1 MFTAVAKAAEET
13 EAAQALTAEAESRL
27 EAKEKELWCLQ
38 RQLERRGREAN
49 IAAKAASERI
59 ATLTD
64 EKASILAEAS
74 GAKAAIRRCN
84 KVKEEAVRKLRD
96 ELDETKKA
104 LLHATSR
111 RVGRPWAEDNA
122 VNASS
127 RTQKTENS
135 TAEELETKKK
145 LEERLE
151 KERSR
156 REQAEASVA
165 SLQSALTTARKQSH
179 AETEKAVNE
188 LIEARD
194 AVARAEAERTSIQ
207 AQLRGRVEV
216 AAEYATRA
224 RADAGTKARLKTQY
238 ERANRELTREK
249 EALGRIAK
257 RLGEMQG
264 AQGEASSIRQL
275 AEAEAESL
283 KAKYTEL
290 ALKVS
295 GAQKATADATLLA
308 STATA
313 EMELAVRAKD
323 AALEDAARL
332 RSRVDTYEQTV
343 SELREEIRG
352 FSTADVAAELKTA
365 MAKQSEAHES
375 ALCELRNKAAA
386 AEAQARKATAALV
399 KTEAW
404 ARAAEKALATE
415 KANSPPRA
423 SVVRA
428 STQSVGMSAERS
440 AVVGSNPASPASIV
454 PLRTRD
460 PNVVNGDGD
469 AGAGPS
475 PRIKNKKPKAA
486 SAENNDVDVT
496 PASSV
501 ENIPALLESHAPSP
515 ARPSTISLTPNSRNP
530 DTGSPHEIKQRI
542 ADRLGD
548 VAAELEELSPSKASL
563 ETALGSMDMKPT
575 LDALRLGKR
584 IPRGC
589 TALAAILA
597 IAVTDPGAVD
607 LTLTKE
613 SVVETLKCG
622 ETFGDES
629 LCSYEVNAVYT
640 QWLAIRAYLNHHAV
654 TVGDHAVGELARRTR
669 VEPMESRM
677 RAAGS
682 QNSLGSDSD
691 LSFAVSTL
699 KALIDGGLG
708 EDDARSSGCVV
719 CELLHAWSVTAV
731 RSWQLC
737 AAQER
742 LDTELLEA
750 EFGRIPAETSGR
762 DGVGE
767 KEEQDG
773 VERAFAKVVAVKKV
787 RTMKVKKAAAKPP
800 RQPSRVRDF
809 VF

>member
-1 MFTAVAKAAEET
+1 
-13 EAAQALTAEAESRL
+13 
-27 EAKEKELWCLQ
+27 
-38 RQLERRGREAN
+38 
-49 IAAKAASERI
+49 
-59 ATLTD
+59 
-64 EKASILAEAS
+64 
-74 GAKAAIRRCN
+74 
-84 KVKEEAVRKLRD
+84 
-96 ELDETKKA
+96 
-104 LLHATSR
+104 
-111 RVGRPWAEDNA
+111 
-122 VNASS
+122 
-127 RTQKTENS
+127 
-135 TAEELETKKK
+135 
-145 LEERLE
+145 
-151 KERSR
+151 
-156 REQAEASVA
+156 
-165 SLQSALTTARKQSH
+165 
-179 AETEKAVNE
+179 
-188 LIEARD
+188 
-194 AVARAEAERTSIQ
+194 
-207 AQLRGRVEV
+207 
-216 AAEYATRA
+216 
-224 RADAGTKARLKTQY
+224 
-238 ERANRELTREK
+238 
-249 EALGRIAK
+249 
-257 RLGEMQG
+257 MQG
-264 AQGEASSIRQL
+264 AQGEASSIRLL
-275 AEAEAESL
+275 AEAEAESV
-283 KAKYTEL
+283 KAKYAEL

-313 EMELAVRAKD
+313 ELELAVRAKN
-323 AALEDAARL
+323 AAVEESARL

-352 FSTADVAAELKTA
+352 FSTADVAQELKTA

-415 KANSPPRA
+415 KANSPIRA

-428 STQSVGMSAERS
+428 STQSVGMSGERS

-460 PNVVNGDGD
+460 TNAVNGDRD
-469 AGAGPS
+469 AGIGPS
-475 PRIKNKKPKAA
+475 PKNKKPKAA
-486 SAENNDVDVT
+486 SAENIT

-515 ARPSTISLTPNSRNP
+515 ARPSTTSLTPNSVNP
-530 DTGSPHEIKQRI
+530 DTGCPHEVKQRI

-563 ETALGSMDMKPT
+563 ETALGSLDMKPT

-597 IAVTDPGAVD
+597 IAVTDPDAVD

-640 QWLAIRAYLNHHAV
+640 QWQSIRAYLNHHAV
-654 TVGDHAVGELARRTR
+654 TVGDHAVGALARRTR
-669 VEPMESRM
+669 VEPMEARM

-682 QNSLGSDSD
+682 QNSLGSNRD

-719 CELLHAWSVTAV
+719 CEMLHAWSVTAV

-750 EFGRIPAETSGR
+750 EFGRRIPAGTSGTEE
-762 DGVGE
+762 VGE
-767 KEEQDG
+767 NEEKDE

-787 RTMKVKKAAAKPP
+787 RTMQVKKAAAKPP

>member
-1 MFTAVAKAAEET
+1 M
-13 EAAQALTAEAESRL
+13 
-27 EAKEKELWCLQ
+27 
-38 RQLERRGREAN
+38 
-49 IAAKAASERI
+49 
-59 ATLTD
+59 
-64 EKASILAEAS
+64 
-74 GAKAAIRRCN
+74 
-84 KVKEEAVRKLRD
+84 
-96 ELDETKKA
+96 
-104 LLHATSR
+104 
-111 RVGRPWAEDNA
+111 
-122 VNASS
+122 
-127 RTQKTENS
+127 
-135 TAEELETKKK
+135 
-145 LEERLE
+145 
-151 KERSR
+151 
-156 REQAEASVA
+156 
-165 SLQSALTTARKQSH
+165 
-179 AETEKAVNE
+179 
-188 LIEARD
+188 
-194 AVARAEAERTSIQ
+194 
-207 AQLRGRVEV
+207 
-216 AAEYATRA
+216 
-224 RADAGTKARLKTQY
+224 
-238 ERANRELTREK
+238 
-249 EALGRIAK
+249 
-257 RLGEMQG
+257 GEMQG
-264 AQGEASSIRQL
+264 AQGEASSIRLL
-275 AEAEAESL
+275 AEAEAESV

-313 EMELAVRAKD
+313 ELELAVRAKD
-323 AALEDAARL
+323 AAVEESARL

-352 FSTADVAAELKTA
+352 FSTADVAQELKTA

-415 KANSPPRA
+415 KANSPIRA

-460 PNVVNGDGD
+460 TNVVNGDGTRER
-469 AGAGPS
+469 AFTQKA
-475 PRIKNKKPKAA
+475 KKPKAA
-486 SAENNDVDVT
+486 SAENIT

-515 ARPSTISLTPNSRNP
+515 ARPSTTSLTPNSVNP
-530 DTGSPHEIKQRI
+530 DTGCPHEVKQRI

-563 ETALGSMDMKPT
+563 ETALGSLDMKPT

-597 IAVTDPGAVD
+597 IAVTDPDAVD

-654 TVGDHAVGELARRTR
+654 TVGDHAVGALARRTR
-669 VEPMESRM
+669 VEPMEARM

-682 QNSLGSDSD
+682 QNSLGSDRD

-750 EFGRIPAETSGR
+750 EFGRRIPAGTSGTEE
-762 DGVGE
+762 VGE
-767 KEEQDG
+767 KEEKDE

>member
-1 MFTAVAKAAEET
+1 M
-13 EAAQALTAEAESRL
+13 
-27 EAKEKELWCLQ
+27 
-38 RQLERRGREAN
+38 
-49 IAAKAASERI
+49 
-59 ATLTD
+59 
-64 EKASILAEAS
+64 
-74 GAKAAIRRCN
+74 
-84 KVKEEAVRKLRD
+84 
-96 ELDETKKA
+96 
-104 LLHATSR
+104 TSCFL
-111 RVGRPWAEDNA
+111 
-122 VNASS
+122 
-127 RTQKTENS
+127 NS
-135 TAEELETKKK
+135 
-145 LEERLE
+145 
-151 KERSR
+151 
-156 REQAEASVA
+156 
-165 SLQSALTTARKQSH
+165 
-179 AETEKAVNE
+179 
-188 LIEARD
+188 
-194 AVARAEAERTSIQ
+194 
-207 AQLRGRVEV
+207 
-216 AAEYATRA
+216 A
-224 RADAGTKARLKTQY
+224 RADAGTKARLKAQC

-275 AEAEAESL
+275 AEAEAESI
-283 KAKYTEL
+283 KAKYAEL

-313 EMELAVRAKD
+313 ELELAVRAKD
-323 AALEDAARL
+323 AAVEESARL

-352 FSTADVAAELKTA
+352 FATSDVAAELKTA

-404 ARAAEKALATE
+404 AIAAEKALATE
-415 KANSPPRA
+415 KANSPARA
-423 SVVRA
+423 SAVRA

-460 PNVVNGDGD
+460 TNVVNGDED

-475 PRIKNKKPKAA
+475 PKKPKAA
-486 SAENNDVDVT
+486 SVEVT

-515 ARPSTISLTPNSRNP
+515 ARPSTTSLTPNSVNP
-530 DTGSPHEIKQRI
+530 DTGCPHEVKQRI

-548 VAAELEELSPSKASL
+548 VAYELEELSPSKASL
-563 ETALGSMDMKPT
+563 ETALGSLDMKPT

-597 IAVTDPGAVD
+597 IAVTDPDAVD

-654 TVGDHAVGELARRTR
+654 TVGDHAVGALARRTR
-669 VEPMESRM
+669 VEPMEARM

-682 QNSLGSDSD
+682 QNSLGSDRD

-750 EFGRIPAETSGR
+750 EFGRRIPAGTSGTEE
-762 DGVGE
+762 VGE
-767 KEEQDG
+767 NEEQDE

>member
-1 MFTAVAKAAEET
+1 M
-13 EAAQALTAEAESRL
+13 
-27 EAKEKELWCLQ
+27 
-38 RQLERRGREAN
+38 
-49 IAAKAASERI
+49 
-59 ATLTD
+59 
-64 EKASILAEAS
+64 
-74 GAKAAIRRCN
+74 
-84 KVKEEAVRKLRD
+84 
-96 ELDETKKA
+96 
-104 LLHATSR
+104 TSCFFL
-111 RVGRPWAEDNA
+111 
-122 VNASS
+122 
-127 RTQKTENS
+127 NS
-135 TAEELETKKK
+135 
-145 LEERLE
+145 
-151 KERSR
+151 
-156 REQAEASVA
+156 
-165 SLQSALTTARKQSH
+165 
-179 AETEKAVNE
+179 
-188 LIEARD
+188 
-194 AVARAEAERTSIQ
+194 
-207 AQLRGRVEV
+207 
-216 AAEYATRA
+216 A
-224 RADAGTKARLKTQY
+224 RADAGTKARLKAQC

-249 EALGRIAK
+249 DALSRIAK

-264 AQGEASSIRQL
+264 ASGEASSIRQL
-275 AEAEAESL
+275 AAAEAESV
-283 KAKYTEL
+283 KAKYSEL

-313 EMELAVRAKD
+313 ELEIAVRAKD
-323 AALEDAARL
+323 AAVEESARL

-352 FSTADVAAELKTA
+352 FATADVAQELKTA
-365 MAKQSEAHES
+365 MARQSEAHES

-415 KANSPPRA
+415 KASNSP
-423 SVVRA
+423 VRA

-440 AVVGSNPASPASIV
+440 AVVGSNPASPASTV

-460 PNVVNGDGD
+460 TNVVNGDED

-475 PRIKNKKPKAA
+475 PKKPKAKKPKAA
-486 SAENNDVDVT
+486 SVEVT

-515 ARPSTISLTPNSRNP
+515 ARPLTTSLTPNSVNP
-530 DTGSPHEIKQRI
+530 DTGCPHEVKQRI

-548 VAAELEELSPSKASL
+548 VAYELEELSPSKASL
-563 ETALGSMDMKPT
+563 ETALGSLDMKPT

-597 IAVTDPGAVD
+597 IAVTDPDAVD

-640 QWLAIRAYLNHHAV
+640 QWQSIRAYLNHRAV
-654 TVGDHAVGELARRTR
+654 TVGDHAVGALARRTR
-669 VEPMESRM
+669 VEPMEARM

-682 QNSLGSDSD
+682 QNSLGSASD

-719 CELLHAWSVTAV
+719 CELVTAV

-750 EFGRIPAETSGR
+750 EFGRRIPAETSGTEE
-762 DGVGE
+762 DGE
-767 KEEQDG
+767 KEEQDE

-787 RTMKVKKAAAKPP
+787 RTMKVNKAAAKPP

>member
-1 MFTAVAKAAEET
+1 
-13 EAAQALTAEAESRL
+13 
-27 EAKEKELWCLQ
+27 
-38 RQLERRGREAN
+38 
-49 IAAKAASERI
+49 
-59 ATLTD
+59 
-64 EKASILAEAS
+64 
-74 GAKAAIRRCN
+74 
-84 KVKEEAVRKLRD
+84 
-96 ELDETKKA
+96 
-104 LLHATSR
+104 
-111 RVGRPWAEDNA
+111 
-122 VNASS
+122 
-127 RTQKTENS
+127 
-135 TAEELETKKK
+135 
-145 LEERLE
+145 
-151 KERSR
+151 
-156 REQAEASVA
+156 
-165 SLQSALTTARKQSH
+165 
-179 AETEKAVNE
+179 
-188 LIEARD
+188 
-194 AVARAEAERTSIQ
+194 
-207 AQLRGRVEV
+207 
-216 AAEYATRA
+216 
-224 RADAGTKARLKTQY
+224 
-238 ERANRELTREK
+238 
-249 EALGRIAK
+249 
-257 RLGEMQG
+257 MQG
-264 AQGEASSIRQL
+264 AQGEASSIRLL
-275 AEAEAESL
+275 AEAEAESV
-283 KAKYTEL
+283 KAKYAEL

-313 EMELAVRAKD
+313 ELELAVRAKN
-323 AALEDAARL
+323 AAVEESARL

-352 FSTADVAAELKTA
+352 FSTADVAQELKTA

-415 KANSPPRA
+415 KASNSP
-423 SVVRA
+423 VRA

-460 PNVVNGDGD
+460 TNAVNGDRD
-469 AGAGPS
+469 AGIGPS
-475 PRIKNKKPKAA
+475 PKNKKPKAA
-486 SAENNDVDVT
+486 SAENIT

-515 ARPSTISLTPNSRNP
+515 ARPSTTSLTPNSVNP
-530 DTGSPHEIKQRI
+530 DTGCPHEVKQRI

-563 ETALGSMDMKPT
+563 ETALGSLDMKPT

-597 IAVTDPGAVD
+597 IAVTDPDAVD

-629 LCSYEVNAVYT
+629 LCSCEVNAVYT
-640 QWLAIRAYLNHHAV
+640 QWRSIRAYLNHHAV
-654 TVGDHAVGELARRTR
+654 TVGDHAVGALARRTR
-669 VEPMESRM
+669 VEPMEARM

-682 QNSLGSDSD
+682 QNSLGSNRD

-719 CELLHAWSVTAV
+719 CEMLHAWSVTAV

-750 EFGRIPAETSGR
+750 EFGRRIPAGTSGTEE
-762 DGVGE
+762 VGE
-767 KEEQDG
+767 NEEKDE

-787 RTMKVKKAAAKPP
+787 RTMQVKKAAAKPP

>member
-1 MFTAVAKAAEET
+1 M
-13 EAAQALTAEAESRL
+13 
-27 EAKEKELWCLQ
+27 
-38 RQLERRGREAN
+38 
-49 IAAKAASERI
+49 
-59 ATLTD
+59 
-64 EKASILAEAS
+64 
-74 GAKAAIRRCN
+74 
-84 KVKEEAVRKLRD
+84 
-96 ELDETKKA
+96 
-104 LLHATSR
+104 TSCFFL
-111 RVGRPWAEDNA
+111 
-122 VNASS
+122 
-127 RTQKTENS
+127 NS
-135 TAEELETKKK
+135 
-145 LEERLE
+145 
-151 KERSR
+151 
-156 REQAEASVA
+156 
-165 SLQSALTTARKQSH
+165 
-179 AETEKAVNE
+179 
-188 LIEARD
+188 
-194 AVARAEAERTSIQ
+194 
-207 AQLRGRVEV
+207 
-216 AAEYATRA
+216 A
-224 RADAGTKARLKTQY
+224 RADAGTKARLKAQC

-249 EALGRIAK
+249 DALSRIAK

-264 AQGEASSIRQL
+264 ASGEASSIRQL
-275 AEAEAESL
+275 AAAEAESV
-283 KAKYTEL
+283 KAKYSEL

-313 EMELAVRAKD
+313 ELEIAVRAKD
-323 AALEDAARL
+323 AAVEESARL

-352 FSTADVAAELKTA
+352 FATADVAQELKTA
-365 MAKQSEAHES
+365 MARQSEAHES

-415 KANSPPRA
+415 KASNSP
-423 SVVRA
+423 VRA
-428 STQSVGMSAERS
+428 STQSVGISAERS
-440 AVVGSNPASPASIV
+440 AVVGSNPASPASTV

-460 PNVVNGDGD
+460 TNVVNGDED

-475 PRIKNKKPKAA
+475 PKKPKAKKPKAA
-486 SAENNDVDVT
+486 SVEVT

-515 ARPSTISLTPNSRNP
+515 ARPFTTSLTPNSVNP
-530 DTGSPHEIKQRI
+530 DTGCPHEVKQRI

-548 VAAELEELSPSKASL
+548 VAYELEELSPSKASL
-563 ETALGSMDMKPT
+563 ETALGSLDMKPT

-597 IAVTDPGAVD
+597 IAVTDPDAVD

-640 QWLAIRAYLNHHAV
+640 QWQSIRAYLNHRAV
-654 TVGDHAVGELARRTR
+654 TVGDHAVGALARRTR
-669 VEPMESRM
+669 VEPMEARM

-682 QNSLGSDSD
+682 QNSLGSAYD

-719 CELLHAWSVTAV
+719 C
-731 RSWQLC
+731 
-737 AAQER
+737 
-742 LDTELLEA
+742 
-750 EFGRIPAETSGR
+750 
-762 DGVGE
+762 
-767 KEEQDG
+767 
-773 VERAFAKVVAVKKV
+773 
-787 RTMKVKKAAAKPP
+787 
-800 RQPSRVRDF
+800 
-809 VF
+809 

>member
-1 MFTAVAKAAEET
+1 M
-13 EAAQALTAEAESRL
+13 
-27 EAKEKELWCLQ
+27 
-38 RQLERRGREAN
+38 
-49 IAAKAASERI
+49 
-59 ATLTD
+59 
-64 EKASILAEAS
+64 
-74 GAKAAIRRCN
+74 
-84 KVKEEAVRKLRD
+84 
-96 ELDETKKA
+96 
-104 LLHATSR
+104 
-111 RVGRPWAEDNA
+111 
-122 VNASS
+122 
-127 RTQKTENS
+127 
-135 TAEELETKKK
+135 
-145 LEERLE
+145 
-151 KERSR
+151 
-156 REQAEASVA
+156 
-165 SLQSALTTARKQSH
+165 
-179 AETEKAVNE
+179 
-188 LIEARD
+188 
-194 AVARAEAERTSIQ
+194 
-207 AQLRGRVEV
+207 
-216 AAEYATRA
+216 
-224 RADAGTKARLKTQY
+224 
-238 ERANRELTREK
+238 
-249 EALGRIAK
+249 
-257 RLGEMQG
+257 GEMQG
-264 AQGEASSIRQL
+264 ASGEASSIRQL

-295 GAQKATADATLLA
+295 GAHKATADATLLA

-313 EMELAVRAKD
+313 ELELAVRAKD
-323 AALEDAARL
+323 AALEESARL

-352 FSTADVAAELKTA
+352 FATADVAAELKTA

-415 KANSPPRA
+415 KASNSP
-423 SVVRA
+423 VRA
-428 STQSVGMSAERS
+428 STQSAGMSSERS

-460 PNVVNGDGD
+460 TNVVNGDED
-469 AGAGPS
+469 AGAEGLS
-475 PRIKNKKPKAA
+475 PKKPKKAA
-486 SAENNDVDVT
+486 SAENIT

-515 ARPSTISLTPNSRNP
+515 ARPLNSSLTPNSVNP
-530 DTGSPHEIKQRI
+530 DTGCPHEVKQRI

-563 ETALGSMDMKPT
+563 ETALGSLDMKPT

-597 IAVTDPGAVD
+597 IAVTDPDAVD
-607 LTLTKE
+607 LTLTKD

-640 QWLAIRAYLNHHAV
+640 QWQSIRAYLNHHAV
-654 TVGDHAVGELARRTR
+654 TVGDHAVGALARRTR
-669 VEPMESRM
+669 VEPMEARM

-682 QNSLGSDSD
+682 QNSLGSDRD

-708 EDDARSSGCVV
+708 EDAARSSGCVV

-750 EFGRIPAETSGR
+750 EFGRRIPAGTSGTEE
-762 DGVGE
+762 VGD
-767 KEEQDG
+767 KEEKDE

>member
-1 MFTAVAKAAEET
+1 
-13 EAAQALTAEAESRL
+13 
-27 EAKEKELWCLQ
+27 
-38 RQLERRGREAN
+38 
-49 IAAKAASERI
+49 
-59 ATLTD
+59 
-64 EKASILAEAS
+64 
-74 GAKAAIRRCN
+74 
-84 KVKEEAVRKLRD
+84 
-96 ELDETKKA
+96 
-104 LLHATSR
+104 
-111 RVGRPWAEDNA
+111 
-122 VNASS
+122 
-127 RTQKTENS
+127 
-135 TAEELETKKK
+135 
-145 LEERLE
+145 
-151 KERSR
+151 
-156 REQAEASVA
+156 
-165 SLQSALTTARKQSH
+165 
-179 AETEKAVNE
+179 
-188 LIEARD
+188 
-194 AVARAEAERTSIQ
+194 
-207 AQLRGRVEV
+207 
-216 AAEYATRA
+216 
-224 RADAGTKARLKTQY
+224 
-238 ERANRELTREK
+238 
-249 EALGRIAK
+249 
-257 RLGEMQG
+257 MQG
-264 AQGEASSIRQL
+264 ASGEASSIRLL
-275 AEAEAESL
+275 AEAEAESV

-295 GAQKATADATLLA
+295 DAQKATADATLLA
-308 STATA
+308 STATT
-313 EMELAVRAKD
+313 ELELAVGAKN
-323 AALEDAARL
+323 AAVEESARL

-352 FSTADVAAELKTA
+352 FSTADVAQELKTA

-415 KANSPPRA
+415 KANSPIRA

-428 STQSVGMSAERS
+428 STQSVGMSGERS

-460 PNVVNGDGD
+460 TNAVNGDRD
-469 AGAGPS
+469 AGIGPS
-475 PRIKNKKPKAA
+475 PKNKKPKAA
-486 SAENNDVDVT
+486 SAENIT

-515 ARPSTISLTPNSRNP
+515 ARPSTTSLTPNSVNP
-530 DTGSPHEIKQRI
+530 DTGCPHEVKQRI

-563 ETALGSMDMKPT
+563 ETALGSLDMKPT

-597 IAVTDPGAVD
+597 IAVTDPDAVD

-640 QWLAIRAYLNHHAV
+640 QWRSIRAYLNHHAV
-654 TVGDHAVGELARRTR
+654 TVGDHAVGALARRTR
-669 VEPMESRM
+669 VEPMEARM

-682 QNSLGSDSD
+682 QNSLGSNRD

-719 CELLHAWSVTAV
+719 CEMLHAWSVTAV

-750 EFGRIPAETSGR
+750 EFGRRIPAGTSGTEE
-762 DGVGE
+762 VGE
-767 KEEQDG
+767 NEEKDE

-787 RTMKVKKAAAKPP
+787 RTMQVKKAAAKPP

>member
-1 MFTAVAKAAEET
+1 
-13 EAAQALTAEAESRL
+13 
-27 EAKEKELWCLQ
+27 
-38 RQLERRGREAN
+38 
-49 IAAKAASERI
+49 
-59 ATLTD
+59 
-64 EKASILAEAS
+64 
-74 GAKAAIRRCN
+74 
-84 KVKEEAVRKLRD
+84 
-96 ELDETKKA
+96 
-104 LLHATSR
+104 
-111 RVGRPWAEDNA
+111 
-122 VNASS
+122 
-127 RTQKTENS
+127 
-135 TAEELETKKK
+135 
-145 LEERLE
+145 
-151 KERSR
+151 
-156 REQAEASVA
+156 
-165 SLQSALTTARKQSH
+165 
-179 AETEKAVNE
+179 
-188 LIEARD
+188 
-194 AVARAEAERTSIQ
+194 
-207 AQLRGRVEV
+207 
-216 AAEYATRA
+216 
-224 RADAGTKARLKTQY
+224 
-238 ERANRELTREK
+238 
-249 EALGRIAK
+249 
-257 RLGEMQG
+257 MQG
-264 AQGEASSIRQL
+264 AQGEASAIRRL
-275 AEAEAESL
+275 AEAEAESS
-283 KAKYTEL
+283 KAKYAEL
-290 ALKVS
+290 ALQVS

-313 EMELAVRAKD
+313 ELELAVRAKD
-323 AALEDAARL
+323 AAVEESARL
-332 RSRVDTYEQTV
+332 RARVEAYEQTV

-352 FSTADVAAELKTA
+352 FATADVAQELKTA

-375 ALCELRNKAAA
+375 ALCELRSKAAA

-415 KANSPPRA
+415 KANSPIRA

-428 STQSVGMSAERS
+428 STQSVGMSGERS

-460 PNVVNGDGD
+460 TNAVNGDRD
-469 AGAGPS
+469 AGIGPS
-475 PRIKNKKPKAA
+475 PKNKKPKAA
-486 SAENNDVDVT
+486 SAENIT

-515 ARPSTISLTPNSRNP
+515 ARPSTTSLTPNSVNP
-530 DTGSPHEIKQRI
+530 DTGCPHEVKQRI

-563 ETALGSMDMKPT
+563 ETALGSLDMKPT

-597 IAVTDPGAVD
+597 IAVTDPDAVD
-607 LTLTKE
+607 LTLTKD

-640 QWLAIRAYLNHHAV
+640 QWQSIRAYLNHHAV
-654 TVGDHAVGELARRTR
+654 TVGDHAVGALARRTR
-669 VEPMESRM
+669 VEPMEARM

-682 QNSLGSDSD
+682 QNSLGSNRD

-708 EDDARSSGCVV
+708 EDAARSSGCVV

-750 EFGRIPAETSGR
+750 EFGGRIPAGTSGTEE
-762 DGVGE
+762 VGD
-767 KEEQDG
+767 KEEKDE

-787 RTMKVKKAAAKPP
+787 RTMKVKKVAAKPP

>member
-1 MFTAVAKAAEET
+1 
-13 EAAQALTAEAESRL
+13 
-27 EAKEKELWCLQ
+27 
-38 RQLERRGREAN
+38 
-49 IAAKAASERI
+49 
-59 ATLTD
+59 
-64 EKASILAEAS
+64 
-74 GAKAAIRRCN
+74 
-84 KVKEEAVRKLRD
+84 
-96 ELDETKKA
+96 
-104 LLHATSR
+104 
-111 RVGRPWAEDNA
+111 
-122 VNASS
+122 
-127 RTQKTENS
+127 
-135 TAEELETKKK
+135 
-145 LEERLE
+145 
-151 KERSR
+151 
-156 REQAEASVA
+156 
-165 SLQSALTTARKQSH
+165 
-179 AETEKAVNE
+179 
-188 LIEARD
+188 
-194 AVARAEAERTSIQ
+194 
-207 AQLRGRVEV
+207 
-216 AAEYATRA
+216 
-224 RADAGTKARLKTQY
+224 
-238 ERANRELTREK
+238 
-249 EALGRIAK
+249 
-257 RLGEMQG
+257 MQG
-264 AQGEASSIRQL
+264 ASGEASSIRQL

-295 GAQKATADATLLA
+295 GAHKATADATLLA

-313 EMELAVRAKD
+313 ELELAVRAKD
-323 AALEDAARL
+323 AALEESARL

-352 FSTADVAAELKTA
+352 FATADVAAELKTA

-415 KANSPPRA
+415 KASNSP
-423 SVVRA
+423 VRA
-428 STQSVGMSAERS
+428 STQSAGMSSERS

-460 PNVVNGDGD
+460 TNVVNGDED
-469 AGAGPS
+469 AGAEGLS
-475 PRIKNKKPKAA
+475 PKKPKKAA
-486 SAENNDVDVT
+486 SAENIT

-515 ARPSTISLTPNSRNP
+515 ARPLNSSLTPNSVNP
-530 DTGSPHEIKQRI
+530 DTGCPHEVKQRI

-563 ETALGSMDMKPT
+563 ETALGSLDMKPT

-597 IAVTDPGAVD
+597 IAVTDPDAVD
-607 LTLTKE
+607 LTLTKD

-640 QWLAIRAYLNHHAV
+640 QWQSIRAYLNHHAV
-654 TVGDHAVGELARRTR
+654 TVGDHAVGALARRTR
-669 VEPMESRM
+669 VEPMEARM

-682 QNSLGSDSD
+682 QNSLGSDRD

-708 EDDARSSGCVV
+708 EDAARSSGCVV

-750 EFGRIPAETSGR
+750 EFGRRIPAGTSGTEE
-762 DGVGE
+762 VGD
-767 KEEQDG
+767 KEEKDE

-787 RTMKVKKAAAKPP
+787 RTMKVKKVAAKPP

>member
-1 MFTAVAKAAEET
+1 M
-13 EAAQALTAEAESRL
+13 
-27 EAKEKELWCLQ
+27 
-38 RQLERRGREAN
+38 
-49 IAAKAASERI
+49 
-59 ATLTD
+59 
-64 EKASILAEAS
+64 
-74 GAKAAIRRCN
+74 
-84 KVKEEAVRKLRD
+84 
-96 ELDETKKA
+96 
-104 LLHATSR
+104 TSCFL
-111 RVGRPWAEDNA
+111 
-122 VNASS
+122 
-127 RTQKTENS
+127 NS
-135 TAEELETKKK
+135 
-145 LEERLE
+145 
-151 KERSR
+151 
-156 REQAEASVA
+156 
-165 SLQSALTTARKQSH
+165 
-179 AETEKAVNE
+179 
-188 LIEARD
+188 
-194 AVARAEAERTSIQ
+194 
-207 AQLRGRVEV
+207 
-216 AAEYATRA
+216 A
-224 RADAGTKARLKTQY
+224 RADAGTKARLKAQY

-275 AEAEAESL
+275 AEDEAESL

-313 EMELAVRAKD
+313 ELEIAVRAKD
-323 AALEDAARL
+323 AAVEDAARL

-352 FSTADVAAELKTA
+352 FSTSDVAAELKTA

-386 AEAQARKATAALV
+386 AEAQARTATAALV

-415 KANSPPRA
+415 KANSPIRA

-428 STQSVGMSAERS
+428 STQSVGMSAERF
-440 AVVGSNPASPASIV
+440 AVVGSRPASPASIV

-460 PNVVNGDGD
+460 LNVVNGDED
-469 AGAGPS
+469 AGAGRS
-475 PRIKNKKPKAA
+475 PKNKKPKAA
-486 SAENNDVDVT
+486 SVENNDDVEVT

-515 ARPSTISLTPNSRNP
+515 ARPLISTSLTPNSRNP
-530 DTGSPHEIKQRI
+530 DTGSPHEVKQRI

-548 VAAELEELSPSKASL
+548 VAFELEELSPSKASL
-563 ETALGSMDMKPT
+563 ETALGSLDMKPT

-597 IAVTDPGAVD
+597 VAVTDPDAVD
-607 LTLTKE
+607 LTLTKD
-613 SVVETLKCG
+613 SVIETLKCG

-654 TVGDHAVGELARRTR
+654 TVGDHAVGALARRTR

-682 QNSLGSDSD
+682 QNSFGSDRD

-750 EFGRIPAETSGR
+750 EFGRIPAETSGTEE
-762 DGVGE
+762 DGE
-767 KEEQDG
+767 KEEKDE

-787 RTMKVKKAAAKPP
+787 RTMQVKKAAAKPP

>member
-1 MFTAVAKAAEET
+1 M
-13 EAAQALTAEAESRL
+13 
-27 EAKEKELWCLQ
+27 
-38 RQLERRGREAN
+38 
-49 IAAKAASERI
+49 
-59 ATLTD
+59 
-64 EKASILAEAS
+64 
-74 GAKAAIRRCN
+74 
-84 KVKEEAVRKLRD
+84 
-96 ELDETKKA
+96 
-104 LLHATSR
+104 TSCFFL
-111 RVGRPWAEDNA
+111 
-122 VNASS
+122 
-127 RTQKTENS
+127 NS
-135 TAEELETKKK
+135 
-145 LEERLE
+145 
-151 KERSR
+151 
-156 REQAEASVA
+156 
-165 SLQSALTTARKQSH
+165 
-179 AETEKAVNE
+179 
-188 LIEARD
+188 
-194 AVARAEAERTSIQ
+194 
-207 AQLRGRVEV
+207 
-216 AAEYATRA
+216 A
-224 RADAGTKARLKTQY
+224 RADAGTKARLKAQC

-249 EALGRIAK
+249 DALSRIAK

-264 AQGEASSIRQL
+264 ASGEASSIRQL
-275 AEAEAESL
+275 AAAEAESV
-283 KAKYTEL
+283 KAKYSEL

-313 EMELAVRAKD
+313 ELEIAVRAKD
-323 AALEDAARL
+323 AAVEESARL

-352 FSTADVAAELKTA
+352 FATADVAQELKTA
-365 MAKQSEAHES
+365 MARQSEAHES

-415 KANSPPRA
+415 KASNSP
-423 SVVRA
+423 VRA

-440 AVVGSNPASPASIV
+440 AVVGSNPASPASTV

-460 PNVVNGDGD
+460 TNVVNGDED

-475 PRIKNKKPKAA
+475 PKKPKAKKPKAA
-486 SAENNDVDVT
+486 SVEVT

-515 ARPSTISLTPNSRNP
+515 ARPLTTSLTPNSVNP
-530 DTGSPHEIKQRI
+530 DTGCPHEVKQRI

-548 VAAELEELSPSKASL
+548 VAYELEELSPSKASL
-563 ETALGSMDMKPT
+563 ETALGSLDMKPT

-597 IAVTDPGAVD
+597 IAVTDPDAVD

-640 QWLAIRAYLNHHAV
+640 QWQSIRAYLNHRAV
-654 TVGDHAVGELARRTR
+654 TVGDHAVGALARRTR
-669 VEPMESRM
+669 VEPMEARM

-682 QNSLGSDSD
+682 QNSLGSASD

-750 EFGRIPAETSGR
+750 EFGRRIPAETSGTEE
-762 DGVGE
+762 DGE
-767 KEEQDG
+767 KEEQDE
-773 VERAFAKVVAVKKV
+773 VEMAFAKVVAVKKV
-787 RTMKVKKAAAKPP
+787 RTMKVNKAAAKPP

>member
-1 MFTAVAKAAEET
+1 M
-13 EAAQALTAEAESRL
+13 
-27 EAKEKELWCLQ
+27 
-38 RQLERRGREAN
+38 
-49 IAAKAASERI
+49 
-59 ATLTD
+59 
-64 EKASILAEAS
+64 
-74 GAKAAIRRCN
+74 
-84 KVKEEAVRKLRD
+84 
-96 ELDETKKA
+96 
-104 LLHATSR
+104 TSCFFL
-111 RVGRPWAEDNA
+111 
-122 VNASS
+122 
-127 RTQKTENS
+127 NS
-135 TAEELETKKK
+135 
-145 LEERLE
+145 
-151 KERSR
+151 
-156 REQAEASVA
+156 
-165 SLQSALTTARKQSH
+165 
-179 AETEKAVNE
+179 
-188 LIEARD
+188 
-194 AVARAEAERTSIQ
+194 
-207 AQLRGRVEV
+207 
-216 AAEYATRA
+216 A
-224 RADAGTKARLKTQY
+224 RADAGTKARLKAQC

-249 EALGRIAK
+249 DALSRIAK

-264 AQGEASSIRQL
+264 ASGEASSIRQL
-275 AEAEAESL
+275 AAAEAESV
-283 KAKYTEL
+283 KAKYSEL

-313 EMELAVRAKD
+313 ELEIAVRAKD
-323 AALEDAARL
+323 AAVEESARL

-352 FSTADVAAELKTA
+352 FATADVAQELKTA
-365 MAKQSEAHES
+365 MARQSEAHES

-415 KANSPPRA
+415 KASNSP
-423 SVVRA
+423 VRA

-440 AVVGSNPASPASIV
+440 AVVGSNPASPASTV

-460 PNVVNGDGD
+460 TNVVNGDED

-475 PRIKNKKPKAA
+475 PKKPKAKKPKAA
-486 SAENNDVDVT
+486 SVEVT

-515 ARPSTISLTPNSRNP
+515 ARPLTTSLTPNSVNP
-530 DTGSPHEIKQRI
+530 DTGCPHEVKQRI

-548 VAAELEELSPSKASL
+548 VAYELEELSPSKASL
-563 ETALGSMDMKPT
+563 ETALGSLDMKPT

-597 IAVTDPGAVD
+597 IAVTDPDAVD

-640 QWLAIRAYLNHHAV
+640 QWQSIRAYLNHRAV
-654 TVGDHAVGELARRTR
+654 TVGDHAVGALARRTR
-669 VEPMESRM
+669 VEPMEARM

-682 QNSLGSDSD
+682 QNSLGSASD

-750 EFGRIPAETSGR
+750 EFGRRIPAETSGTEE
-762 DGVGE
+762 DGE
-767 KEEQDG
+767 KEEQDE

>member
-1 MFTAVAKAAEET
+1 
-13 EAAQALTAEAESRL
+13 
-27 EAKEKELWCLQ
+27 
-38 RQLERRGREAN
+38 
-49 IAAKAASERI
+49 
-59 ATLTD
+59 
-64 EKASILAEAS
+64 
-74 GAKAAIRRCN
+74 
-84 KVKEEAVRKLRD
+84 
-96 ELDETKKA
+96 
-104 LLHATSR
+104 
-111 RVGRPWAEDNA
+111 
-122 VNASS
+122 
-127 RTQKTENS
+127 
-135 TAEELETKKK
+135 
-145 LEERLE
+145 
-151 KERSR
+151 
-156 REQAEASVA
+156 
-165 SLQSALTTARKQSH
+165 
-179 AETEKAVNE
+179 
-188 LIEARD
+188 
-194 AVARAEAERTSIQ
+194 
-207 AQLRGRVEV
+207 
-216 AAEYATRA
+216 
-224 RADAGTKARLKTQY
+224 
-238 ERANRELTREK
+238 
-249 EALGRIAK
+249 
-257 RLGEMQG
+257 MQG
-264 AQGEASSIRQL
+264 AQGEASSIRLL
-275 AEAEAESL
+275 AEAEAESV
-283 KAKYTEL
+283 KAKYAEL

-295 GAQKATADATLLA
+295 GAQKATADATRLA

-313 EMELAVRAKD
+313 ELELAVRAKD
-323 AALEDAARL
+323 AAVEESARL

-352 FSTADVAAELKTA
+352 FSTADVAQELKTA

-415 KANSPPRA
+415 KASNSP
-423 SVVRA
+423 VRA
-428 STQSVGMSAERS
+428 STQSAGMSSERS

-460 PNVVNGDGD
+460 TNVVNGDGD

-475 PRIKNKKPKAA
+475 PKKPKAKKPKAA
-486 SAENNDVDVT
+486 SVEVT

-515 ARPSTISLTPNSRNP
+515 ARPSTTSLTPNSVNP
-530 DTGSPHEIKQRI
+530 DTGCPHEVKQRI

-563 ETALGSMDMKPT
+563 ETALGSLDMKPT

-597 IAVTDPGAVD
+597 IAVTDPDAVD
-607 LTLTKE
+607 LTLTKD

-640 QWLAIRAYLNHHAV
+640 QWQSIRAYLNHHAV
-654 TVGDHAVGELARRTR
+654 TVGDHAVGALARRTR
-669 VEPMESRM
+669 VEPMEARM

-682 QNSLGSDSD
+682 QNSLGSDCD

-750 EFGRIPAETSGR
+750 EFGRRIPAGTSGTEE
-762 DGVGE
+762 VGE
-767 KEEQDG
+767 KEEQDE

>member
-1 MFTAVAKAAEET
+1 
-13 EAAQALTAEAESRL
+13 
-27 EAKEKELWCLQ
+27 
-38 RQLERRGREAN
+38 
-49 IAAKAASERI
+49 
-59 ATLTD
+59 
-64 EKASILAEAS
+64 
-74 GAKAAIRRCN
+74 
-84 KVKEEAVRKLRD
+84 
-96 ELDETKKA
+96 
-104 LLHATSR
+104 
-111 RVGRPWAEDNA
+111 
-122 VNASS
+122 
-127 RTQKTENS
+127 
-135 TAEELETKKK
+135 
-145 LEERLE
+145 
-151 KERSR
+151 
-156 REQAEASVA
+156 
-165 SLQSALTTARKQSH
+165 
-179 AETEKAVNE
+179 
-188 LIEARD
+188 
-194 AVARAEAERTSIQ
+194 
-207 AQLRGRVEV
+207 
-216 AAEYATRA
+216 
-224 RADAGTKARLKTQY
+224 
-238 ERANRELTREK
+238 
-249 EALGRIAK
+249 
-257 RLGEMQG
+257 MQG
-264 AQGEASSIRQL
+264 AQGEASSIRLL
-275 AEAEAESL
+275 AEAEAESV
-283 KAKYTEL
+283 KAKYAEL

-313 EMELAVRAKD
+313 ELELAVRAKN
-323 AALEDAARL
+323 AAVEESARL

-352 FSTADVAAELKTA
+352 FSTADVAQELKTA

-415 KANSPPRA
+415 KANSPIRA

-428 STQSVGMSAERS
+428 STQSVGMSGERS

-460 PNVVNGDGD
+460 TNAVNGDRD
-469 AGAGPS
+469 AGIGPS
-475 PRIKNKKPKAA
+475 PKNKKPKAA
-486 SAENNDVDVT
+486 SAENIT

-515 ARPSTISLTPNSRNP
+515 ARPSTTSLTPNSVNP
-530 DTGSPHEIKQRI
+530 DTGCPHEVKQRI

-563 ETALGSMDMKPT
+563 ETALGSLDMKPT

-597 IAVTDPGAVD
+597 IAVTDPDAVD

-640 QWLAIRAYLNHHAV
+640 QWQSIRAYLNHHAV
-654 TVGDHAVGELARRTR
+654 TVGDHAVGALARRTR
-669 VEPMESRM
+669 VEPMEARM

-682 QNSLGSDSD
+682 QNSLGSNRD

-719 CELLHAWSVTAV
+719 CEMLHAWSVTAV

-750 EFGRIPAETSGR
+750 EFGRRIPAGTSGTEE
-762 DGVGE
+762 DGE
-767 KEEQDG
+767 KEEKDE

-787 RTMKVKKAAAKPP
+787 RTMQVKKAAAKPP

>member
-1 MFTAVAKAAEET
+1 
-13 EAAQALTAEAESRL
+13 
-27 EAKEKELWCLQ
+27 
-38 RQLERRGREAN
+38 
-49 IAAKAASERI
+49 
-59 ATLTD
+59 
-64 EKASILAEAS
+64 
-74 GAKAAIRRCN
+74 
-84 KVKEEAVRKLRD
+84 
-96 ELDETKKA
+96 
-104 LLHATSR
+104 
-111 RVGRPWAEDNA
+111 
-122 VNASS
+122 
-127 RTQKTENS
+127 
-135 TAEELETKKK
+135 
-145 LEERLE
+145 
-151 KERSR
+151 
-156 REQAEASVA
+156 
-165 SLQSALTTARKQSH
+165 
-179 AETEKAVNE
+179 
-188 LIEARD
+188 
-194 AVARAEAERTSIQ
+194 
-207 AQLRGRVEV
+207 
-216 AAEYATRA
+216 
-224 RADAGTKARLKTQY
+224 
-238 ERANRELTREK
+238 
-249 EALGRIAK
+249 
-257 RLGEMQG
+257 MQG

-275 AEAEAESL
+275 AEDEAESV
-283 KAKYTEL
+283 KAKCTEL

-313 EMELAVRAKD
+313 ELELAVRAKD
-323 AALEDAARL
+323 AAVEESARL

-352 FSTADVAAELKTA
+352 FATSDVAAELKTA

-375 ALCELRNKAAA
+375 ALCELRSKATA

-404 ARAAEKALATE
+404 AIAAEKALATE
-415 KANSPPRA
+415 KANSPARA
-423 SVVRA
+423 SAVRA

-460 PNVVNGDGD
+460 TNVVNGDED

-475 PRIKNKKPKAA
+475 PKKPKAA
-486 SAENNDVDVT
+486 SVEVT

-515 ARPSTISLTPNSRNP
+515 ARPSTTSLTPNSVNP
-530 DTGSPHEIKQRI
+530 DTGCPHEVKQRI

-548 VAAELEELSPSKASL
+548 VAYELEELSPSKASL
-563 ETALGSMDMKPT
+563 ETALGSLDMKPT

-597 IAVTDPGAVD
+597 IAVTDPDAVD

-654 TVGDHAVGELARRTR
+654 TVGDHAVGALARRTR
-669 VEPMESRM
+669 VEPMEARM

-682 QNSLGSDSD
+682 QNSLGSDRD

-750 EFGRIPAETSGR
+750 EFGRRIPAGTSGEEE
-762 DGVGE
+762 VGD
-767 KEEQDG
+767 KEEKDE

>member
-1 MFTAVAKAAEET
+1 M
-13 EAAQALTAEAESRL
+13 
-27 EAKEKELWCLQ
+27 
-38 RQLERRGREAN
+38 
-49 IAAKAASERI
+49 
-59 ATLTD
+59 
-64 EKASILAEAS
+64 
-74 GAKAAIRRCN
+74 
-84 KVKEEAVRKLRD
+84 
-96 ELDETKKA
+96 
-104 LLHATSR
+104 TSCFFL
-111 RVGRPWAEDNA
+111 
-122 VNASS
+122 
-127 RTQKTENS
+127 NS
-135 TAEELETKKK
+135 
-145 LEERLE
+145 
-151 KERSR
+151 
-156 REQAEASVA
+156 
-165 SLQSALTTARKQSH
+165 
-179 AETEKAVNE
+179 
-188 LIEARD
+188 
-194 AVARAEAERTSIQ
+194 
-207 AQLRGRVEV
+207 
-216 AAEYATRA
+216 A
-224 RADAGTKARLKTQY
+224 RADAGTKARLKAQC

-249 EALGRIAK
+249 EALSRIAK
-257 RLGEMQG
+257 RLGEMQS
-264 AQGEASSIRQL
+264 ASGEASSIRLL

-283 KAKYTEL
+283 KAKYAEL

-313 EMELAVRAKD
+313 ELELVVRAKD
-323 AALEDAARL
+323 AAVEESARL

-343 SELREEIRG
+343 SELRGEIRG
-352 FSTADVAAELKTA
+352 FATSDVAAELKTA

-404 ARAAEKALATE
+404 AIAAEKALATE
-415 KANSPPRA
+415 KASNSP
-423 SVVRA
+423 VRA

-460 PNVVNGDGD
+460 TNVVNGDED
-469 AGAGPS
+469 AGAEGLS
-475 PRIKNKKPKAA
+475 PKKPKKAA
-486 SAENNDVDVT
+486 SAENIT

-515 ARPSTISLTPNSRNP
+515 ARPLNSSLTPNSVNP
-530 DTGSPHEIKQRI
+530 DTGCPHEVKQRI

-563 ETALGSMDMKPT
+563 ETALGSLDMKPT

-597 IAVTDPGAVD
+597 IAVTDPDAVD
-607 LTLTKE
+607 LTLTKD

-640 QWLAIRAYLNHHAV
+640 QWLTIRAHLNHHAV
-654 TVGDHAVGELARRTR
+654 TVGDHAVGALARRTR
-669 VEPMESRM
+669 VEPMEARM

-682 QNSLGSDSD
+682 QNSLGSASD
-691 LSFAVSTL
+691 LSFAVCTL

-708 EDDARSSGCVV
+708 EDDACSSGCVV

-750 EFGRIPAETSGR
+750 EFGRRIPAGTSGTEE
-762 DGVGE
+762 DGE
-767 KEEQDG
+767 KEEKDE
-773 VERAFAKVVAVKKV
+773 VERAFAKVIAVKKV

>member
-1 MFTAVAKAAEET
+1 M
-13 EAAQALTAEAESRL
+13 
-27 EAKEKELWCLQ
+27 
-38 RQLERRGREAN
+38 
-49 IAAKAASERI
+49 
-59 ATLTD
+59 
-64 EKASILAEAS
+64 
-74 GAKAAIRRCN
+74 
-84 KVKEEAVRKLRD
+84 
-96 ELDETKKA
+96 
-104 LLHATSR
+104 TSCFL
-111 RVGRPWAEDNA
+111 
-122 VNASS
+122 
-127 RTQKTENS
+127 NS
-135 TAEELETKKK
+135 
-145 LEERLE
+145 
-151 KERSR
+151 
-156 REQAEASVA
+156 
-165 SLQSALTTARKQSH
+165 
-179 AETEKAVNE
+179 
-188 LIEARD
+188 
-194 AVARAEAERTSIQ
+194 
-207 AQLRGRVEV
+207 
-216 AAEYATRA
+216 A
-224 RADAGTKARLKTQY
+224 RADAGTKARLKAQC

-264 AQGEASSIRQL
+264 AQGEASAIRRL

-283 KAKYTEL
+283 KAKYAEL
-290 ALKVS
+290 ALQVS

-313 EMELAVRAKD
+313 ELELAVRAKD
-323 AALEDAARL
+323 AALEESARL

-343 SELREEIRG
+343 SELRGEIRG
-352 FSTADVAAELKTA
+352 FATADVAAELKTA

-375 ALCELRNKAAA
+375 ALCELRSKATA

-404 ARAAEKALATE
+404 AIAAEKALATE
-415 KANSPPRA
+415 KANSPARA
-423 SVVRA
+423 SAVRA

-460 PNVVNGDGD
+460 TNVVNGDED
-469 AGAGPS
+469 AGAEGLS
-475 PRIKNKKPKAA
+475 PKKPKKAA
-486 SAENNDVDVT
+486 SAENIT

-515 ARPSTISLTPNSRNP
+515 ARPLISTSLTPNSRNP
-530 DTGSPHEIKQRI
+530 DTGSPHEVKQRI

-548 VAAELEELSPSKASL
+548 VAFELEELSPSKASL
-563 ETALGSMDMKPT
+563 ETALGSLDMKPT

-597 IAVTDPGAVD
+597 VAVTDPDAVD
-607 LTLTKE
+607 LTLTKD
-613 SVVETLKCG
+613 SVIETLKCG

-654 TVGDHAVGELARRTR
+654 TVGDHAVGALARRTR

-682 QNSLGSDSD
+682 QNSFGSDCD

-750 EFGRIPAETSGR
+750 EFGRRIPAGTSGTEE
-762 DGVGE
+762 VGD
-767 KEEQDG
+767 KEEKDE

-787 RTMKVKKAAAKPP
+787 RTMKVKKVAAKPP

>member
-1 MFTAVAKAAEET
+1 M
-13 EAAQALTAEAESRL
+13 
-27 EAKEKELWCLQ
+27 
-38 RQLERRGREAN
+38 
-49 IAAKAASERI
+49 
-59 ATLTD
+59 
-64 EKASILAEAS
+64 
-74 GAKAAIRRCN
+74 
-84 KVKEEAVRKLRD
+84 
-96 ELDETKKA
+96 
-104 LLHATSR
+104 TSCFFL
-111 RVGRPWAEDNA
+111 
-122 VNASS
+122 
-127 RTQKTENS
+127 NS
-135 TAEELETKKK
+135 
-145 LEERLE
+145 
-151 KERSR
+151 
-156 REQAEASVA
+156 
-165 SLQSALTTARKQSH
+165 
-179 AETEKAVNE
+179 
-188 LIEARD
+188 
-194 AVARAEAERTSIQ
+194 
-207 AQLRGRVEV
+207 
-216 AAEYATRA
+216 A
-224 RADAGTKARLKTQY
+224 RADAGTKARLKAQC

-249 EALGRIAK
+249 DALSRIAK

-264 AQGEASSIRQL
+264 ASGEASSIRQL
-275 AEAEAESL
+275 AAAEAESV
-283 KAKYTEL
+283 KAKYSEL

-313 EMELAVRAKD
+313 ELEIAVRAKD
-323 AALEDAARL
+323 AAVEESARL

-343 SELREEIRG
+343 SELREEISG
-352 FSTADVAAELKTA
+352 FATADVAQELKTA
-365 MAKQSEAHES
+365 MARQSEAHES

-415 KANSPPRA
+415 KASNSP
-423 SVVRA
+423 VRA

-440 AVVGSNPASPASIV
+440 AVVGSNPASPASTV

-460 PNVVNGDGD
+460 TNVVNGDED

-475 PRIKNKKPKAA
+475 PKKPKAKKPKAA
-486 SAENNDVDVT
+486 SVEVT

-515 ARPSTISLTPNSRNP
+515 ARPLTTSLTPNSVNP
-530 DTGSPHEIKQRI
+530 DTGCPHEVKQRI

-548 VAAELEELSPSKASL
+548 VAYELEELSPSKASL
-563 ETALGSMDMKPT
+563 ETALGSLDMKPT

-584 IPRGC
+584 VPRGC

-597 IAVTDPGAVD
+597 IAVTDPDAVD

-640 QWLAIRAYLNHHAV
+640 QWQSIRAYLNHRAV
-654 TVGDHAVGELARRTR
+654 TVGDHAVGALARRTR
-669 VEPMESRM
+669 VEPMEARM

-682 QNSLGSDSD
+682 QNSLGSASD

-750 EFGRIPAETSGR
+750 EFGRRIPAETSGTEE
-762 DGVGE
+762 DGE
-767 KEEQDG
+767 KEEQDE

>member
-1 MFTAVAKAAEET
+1 M
-13 EAAQALTAEAESRL
+13 
-27 EAKEKELWCLQ
+27 
-38 RQLERRGREAN
+38 
-49 IAAKAASERI
+49 
-59 ATLTD
+59 
-64 EKASILAEAS
+64 
-74 GAKAAIRRCN
+74 
-84 KVKEEAVRKLRD
+84 
-96 ELDETKKA
+96 
-104 LLHATSR
+104 TSCFFL
-111 RVGRPWAEDNA
+111 
-122 VNASS
+122 
-127 RTQKTENS
+127 NS
-135 TAEELETKKK
+135 
-145 LEERLE
+145 
-151 KERSR
+151 
-156 REQAEASVA
+156 
-165 SLQSALTTARKQSH
+165 
-179 AETEKAVNE
+179 
-188 LIEARD
+188 
-194 AVARAEAERTSIQ
+194 
-207 AQLRGRVEV
+207 
-216 AAEYATRA
+216 A
-224 RADAGTKARLKTQY
+224 RADAGTKARLKAQC

-249 EALGRIAK
+249 DALSRIAK

-264 AQGEASSIRQL
+264 ASGEASSIRQL
-275 AEAEAESL
+275 AAAEAESV
-283 KAKYTEL
+283 KAKYSEL

-313 EMELAVRAKD
+313 ELEIAVRAKD
-323 AALEDAARL
+323 AAVEESARL

-352 FSTADVAAELKTA
+352 FATADVAQELKTA
-365 MAKQSEAHES
+365 MARQSEAHES

-415 KANSPPRA
+415 KASNSP
-423 SVVRA
+423 VRA

-440 AVVGSNPASPASIV
+440 AVVGSNPASPASTV

-460 PNVVNGDGD
+460 TNVVNGDED

-475 PRIKNKKPKAA
+475 PKKPKAKKPKAA
-486 SAENNDVDVT
+486 SVEVT

-515 ARPSTISLTPNSRNP
+515 ARPLTTSLTPNSVNP
-530 DTGSPHEIKQRI
+530 DTGCPHEVKQRI

-548 VAAELEELSPSKASL
+548 VAYELEELSPSKASL
-563 ETALGSMDMKPT
+563 ETALGSLDMKPT

-584 IPRGC
+584 VPRGC

-597 IAVTDPGAVD
+597 IAVTDPDAVD

-640 QWLAIRAYLNHHAV
+640 QWQSIRAYLNHRAV
-654 TVGDHAVGELARRTR
+654 TVGDHAVGALARRTR
-669 VEPMESRM
+669 VEPMEARM

-682 QNSLGSDSD
+682 QNSLGSASD

-750 EFGRIPAETSGR
+750 EFGRRIPAETSGTEE
-762 DGVGE
+762 DGE
-767 KEEQDG
+767 KEEQDE

>member
-1 MFTAVAKAAEET
+1 
-13 EAAQALTAEAESRL
+13 
-27 EAKEKELWCLQ
+27 
-38 RQLERRGREAN
+38 
-49 IAAKAASERI
+49 
-59 ATLTD
+59 
-64 EKASILAEAS
+64 
-74 GAKAAIRRCN
+74 
-84 KVKEEAVRKLRD
+84 
-96 ELDETKKA
+96 
-104 LLHATSR
+104 
-111 RVGRPWAEDNA
+111 
-122 VNASS
+122 
-127 RTQKTENS
+127 
-135 TAEELETKKK
+135 
-145 LEERLE
+145 
-151 KERSR
+151 
-156 REQAEASVA
+156 
-165 SLQSALTTARKQSH
+165 
-179 AETEKAVNE
+179 
-188 LIEARD
+188 
-194 AVARAEAERTSIQ
+194 
-207 AQLRGRVEV
+207 
-216 AAEYATRA
+216 
-224 RADAGTKARLKTQY
+224 
-238 ERANRELTREK
+238 
-249 EALGRIAK
+249 
-257 RLGEMQG
+257 MQG
-264 AQGEASSIRQL
+264 AQGEASSIRLL
-275 AEAEAESL
+275 AEAEAESV
-283 KAKYTEL
+283 KAKYAEL

-295 GAQKATADATLLA
+295 DAQKATADATLLA

-313 EMELAVRAKD
+313 ELELAVRAKD
-323 AALEDAARL
+323 AAVEESARL

-352 FSTADVAAELKTA
+352 FSTADVAQELKTA

-375 ALCELRNKAAA
+375 ALCELRNKATA

-415 KANSPPRA
+415 KANSPHRA
-423 SVVRA
+423 SVVRS
-428 STQSVGMSAERS
+428 STQSVGMSGERS

-460 PNVVNGDGD
+460 TNVVNGDED
-469 AGAGPS
+469 AGAEGLS
-475 PRIKNKKPKAA
+475 PKKPKKAA
-486 SAENNDVDVT
+486 SAENIT

-515 ARPSTISLTPNSRNP
+515 ARPLNSSLTPNSVNP
-530 DTGSPHEIKQRI
+530 DTGCPHEVKQRI

-548 VAAELEELSPSKASL
+548 VAFELEELSPSKASL
-563 ETALGSMDMKPT
+563 ETALGSLDMKPT

-597 IAVTDPGAVD
+597 IAVTDPDAVD

-640 QWLAIRAYLNHHAV
+640 QWQSIRAYLNHHAV
-654 TVGDHAVGELARRTR
+654 TVGDHAVGALARRTR
-669 VEPMESRM
+669 VEPMEARM

-682 QNSLGSDSD
+682 QNSLGSASD

-750 EFGRIPAETSGR
+750 EFGRRIPAGTSGTEE
-762 DGVGE
+762 VGDKEE
-767 KEEQDG
+767 KEE

>member
-1 MFTAVAKAAEET
+1 
-13 EAAQALTAEAESRL
+13 
-27 EAKEKELWCLQ
+27 
-38 RQLERRGREAN
+38 
-49 IAAKAASERI
+49 
-59 ATLTD
+59 
-64 EKASILAEAS
+64 
-74 GAKAAIRRCN
+74 
-84 KVKEEAVRKLRD
+84 
-96 ELDETKKA
+96 
-104 LLHATSR
+104 
-111 RVGRPWAEDNA
+111 
-122 VNASS
+122 
-127 RTQKTENS
+127 
-135 TAEELETKKK
+135 
-145 LEERLE
+145 
-151 KERSR
+151 
-156 REQAEASVA
+156 
-165 SLQSALTTARKQSH
+165 
-179 AETEKAVNE
+179 
-188 LIEARD
+188 
-194 AVARAEAERTSIQ
+194 
-207 AQLRGRVEV
+207 
-216 AAEYATRA
+216 
-224 RADAGTKARLKTQY
+224 
-238 ERANRELTREK
+238 
-249 EALGRIAK
+249 
-257 RLGEMQG
+257 MQG
-264 AQGEASSIRQL
+264 ASGEASSIRLL
-275 AEAEAESL
+275 AEAEAESV

-313 EMELAVRAKD
+313 ELELAVRAKD
-323 AALEDAARL
+323 AAVEESARL

-352 FSTADVAAELKTA
+352 FATADVAQELKTA

-415 KANSPPRA
+415 KASNSP
-423 SVVRA
+423 VRA

-460 PNVVNGDGD
+460 TNVVNGDED

-475 PRIKNKKPKAA
+475 PKKPQKAKGRLRR
-486 SAENNDVDVT
+486 ELT

-515 ARPSTISLTPNSRNP
+515 ARPSTTSLTPNSVNP
-530 DTGSPHEIKQRI
+530 DTGCPHEVKQRI

-563 ETALGSMDMKPT
+563 ETALGSLDMKPT

-597 IAVTDPGAVD
+597 IAVTDPDAVD

-640 QWLAIRAYLNHHAV
+640 QWQSIRAYLNHHAV
-654 TVGDHAVGELARRTR
+654 TVGDHAVGALARRTR
-669 VEPMESRM
+669 VEPMEARM

-682 QNSLGSDSD
+682 QNSLGSDRD

-750 EFGRIPAETSGR
+750 EFGRRIPAGTSGTEE
-762 DGVGE
+762 VGE
-767 KEEQDG
+767 KEEKDE

>member
-1 MFTAVAKAAEET
+1 
-13 EAAQALTAEAESRL
+13 
-27 EAKEKELWCLQ
+27 
-38 RQLERRGREAN
+38 
-49 IAAKAASERI
+49 
-59 ATLTD
+59 
-64 EKASILAEAS
+64 
-74 GAKAAIRRCN
+74 
-84 KVKEEAVRKLRD
+84 
-96 ELDETKKA
+96 
-104 LLHATSR
+104 
-111 RVGRPWAEDNA
+111 
-122 VNASS
+122 
-127 RTQKTENS
+127 
-135 TAEELETKKK
+135 
-145 LEERLE
+145 
-151 KERSR
+151 
-156 REQAEASVA
+156 
-165 SLQSALTTARKQSH
+165 
-179 AETEKAVNE
+179 
-188 LIEARD
+188 
-194 AVARAEAERTSIQ
+194 
-207 AQLRGRVEV
+207 
-216 AAEYATRA
+216 
-224 RADAGTKARLKTQY
+224 
-238 ERANRELTREK
+238 
-249 EALGRIAK
+249 
-257 RLGEMQG
+257 MQG
-264 AQGEASSIRQL
+264 AQGEASSIRLL
-275 AEAEAESL
+275 AEAEAESV

-295 GAQKATADATLLA
+295 DAQKATADATLLA

-313 EMELAVRAKD
+313 ELELAVRAKN
-323 AALEDAARL
+323 AAVEESARL

-352 FSTADVAAELKTA
+352 FATADVAQELKTA

-415 KANSPPRA
+415 KANSPARA

-428 STQSVGMSAERS
+428 STQSVGMSGERS

-460 PNVVNGDGD
+460 TNAVNGDRD
-469 AGAGPS
+469 AGIGPS
-475 PRIKNKKPKAA
+475 PKNKKPKAA
-486 SAENNDVDVT
+486 SAENIT

-515 ARPSTISLTPNSRNP
+515 ARPSTTSLTPNSVNP
-530 DTGSPHEIKQRI
+530 DTGCPHEVKQRI

-563 ETALGSMDMKPT
+563 ETALGSLDMKPT

-597 IAVTDPGAVD
+597 IAVTDPDAVD

-654 TVGDHAVGELARRTR
+654 TVGDHAVGALARRTR
-669 VEPMESRM
+669 VEPMEARM

-682 QNSLGSDSD
+682 QNSLGSASD
-691 LSFAVSTL
+691 LSFAVCTL

-750 EFGRIPAETSGR
+750 EFGGRIPAGTSGTEE
-762 DGVGE
+762 VGD
-767 KEEQDG
+767 KEEKDE

>member
-1 MFTAVAKAAEET
+1 
-13 EAAQALTAEAESRL
+13 
-27 EAKEKELWCLQ
+27 
-38 RQLERRGREAN
+38 
-49 IAAKAASERI
+49 
-59 ATLTD
+59 
-64 EKASILAEAS
+64 
-74 GAKAAIRRCN
+74 
-84 KVKEEAVRKLRD
+84 
-96 ELDETKKA
+96 
-104 LLHATSR
+104 
-111 RVGRPWAEDNA
+111 
-122 VNASS
+122 
-127 RTQKTENS
+127 
-135 TAEELETKKK
+135 
-145 LEERLE
+145 
-151 KERSR
+151 
-156 REQAEASVA
+156 
-165 SLQSALTTARKQSH
+165 
-179 AETEKAVNE
+179 
-188 LIEARD
+188 
-194 AVARAEAERTSIQ
+194 
-207 AQLRGRVEV
+207 
-216 AAEYATRA
+216 
-224 RADAGTKARLKTQY
+224 
-238 ERANRELTREK
+238 
-249 EALGRIAK
+249 
-257 RLGEMQG
+257 MQG
-264 AQGEASSIRQL
+264 AQGEASAIRRL
-275 AEAEAESL
+275 AEAEAESS
-283 KAKYTEL
+283 KAKYAEL
-290 ALKVS
+290 ALQVS

-313 EMELAVRAKD
+313 ELELAVRAKN
-323 AALEDAARL
+323 AAVEESARL

-352 FSTADVAAELKTA
+352 FSTADVAQELKTA

-415 KANSPPRA
+415 KANSPIRA

-428 STQSVGMSAERS
+428 STQSVGMSGERS

-460 PNVVNGDGD
+460 TNAVNGDRD
-469 AGAGPS
+469 AGIGPS
-475 PRIKNKKPKAA
+475 PKNKTPKAA
-486 SAENNDVDVT
+486 SAENIT

-515 ARPSTISLTPNSRNP
+515 ARPSTTSLTPNSVNP
-530 DTGSPHEIKQRI
+530 DTGCPHEVKQRI

-563 ETALGSMDMKPT
+563 ETALGSLDMKPT

-597 IAVTDPGAVD
+597 IAVTDPDAVD

-640 QWLAIRAYLNHHAV
+640 QWRSIRAYLNHHAV
-654 TVGDHAVGELARRTR
+654 TVGDHAVGALARRTR
-669 VEPMESRM
+669 VEPMEARM

-682 QNSLGSDSD
+682 QNSLGSASD
-691 LSFAVSTL
+691 LSFAVCTL

-750 EFGRIPAETSGR
+750 EFGRRIPAGTSGTEE
-762 DGVGE
+762 DGE
-767 KEEQDG
+767 KEEKDE

>member
-1 MFTAVAKAAEET
+1 M
-13 EAAQALTAEAESRL
+13 
-27 EAKEKELWCLQ
+27 
-38 RQLERRGREAN
+38 
-49 IAAKAASERI
+49 
-59 ATLTD
+59 
-64 EKASILAEAS
+64 
-74 GAKAAIRRCN
+74 
-84 KVKEEAVRKLRD
+84 
-96 ELDETKKA
+96 
-104 LLHATSR
+104 
-111 RVGRPWAEDNA
+111 
-122 VNASS
+122 
-127 RTQKTENS
+127 
-135 TAEELETKKK
+135 
-145 LEERLE
+145 
-151 KERSR
+151 
-156 REQAEASVA
+156 
-165 SLQSALTTARKQSH
+165 
-179 AETEKAVNE
+179 
-188 LIEARD
+188 
-194 AVARAEAERTSIQ
+194 
-207 AQLRGRVEV
+207 
-216 AAEYATRA
+216 
-224 RADAGTKARLKTQY
+224 
-238 ERANRELTREK
+238 
-249 EALGRIAK
+249 
-257 RLGEMQG
+257 GEMQG

-275 AEAEAESL
+275 AEAEAESI
-283 KAKYTEL
+283 KAKYAEL

-295 GAQKATADATLLA
+295 DAQKATADATRLA

-313 EMELAVRAKD
+313 ELELAVRAKD
-323 AALEDAARL
+323 AAVEESARL

-352 FSTADVAAELKTA
+352 FATADVAQELKTA

-415 KANSPPRA
+415 KASNSP
-423 SVVRA
+423 VRA
-428 STQSVGMSAERS
+428 STQSAGMSSERS

-460 PNVVNGDGD
+460 TNVVNGDED
-469 AGAGPS
+469 AGAEGLS
-475 PRIKNKKPKAA
+475 PKKPKKAA
-486 SAENNDVDVT
+486 SAENIT

-515 ARPSTISLTPNSRNP
+515 ARPLNSSLTPNSVNP
-530 DTGSPHEIKQRI
+530 DTGCPHEVKQRI

-563 ETALGSMDMKPT
+563 ETALGSLDMKPT

-597 IAVTDPGAVD
+597 IAVTDPDAVD
-607 LTLTKE
+607 LTLTKD

-640 QWLAIRAYLNHHAV
+640 QWQSIRAYLNHHAV
-654 TVGDHAVGELARRTR
+654 TVGDHAVGALARRTR
-669 VEPMESRM
+669 VEPMEARM

-682 QNSLGSDSD
+682 QNSLGSASD

-750 EFGRIPAETSGR
+750 EFGRRIPAGTSGTEE
-762 DGVGE
+762 VGE
-767 KEEQDG
+767 KEEQDE

-787 RTMKVKKAAAKPP
+787 RTMKVKKVAAKPP

>member
-1 MFTAVAKAAEET
+1 
-13 EAAQALTAEAESRL
+13 
-27 EAKEKELWCLQ
+27 
-38 RQLERRGREAN
+38 
-49 IAAKAASERI
+49 
-59 ATLTD
+59 
-64 EKASILAEAS
+64 
-74 GAKAAIRRCN
+74 
-84 KVKEEAVRKLRD
+84 
-96 ELDETKKA
+96 
-104 LLHATSR
+104 
-111 RVGRPWAEDNA
+111 
-122 VNASS
+122 
-127 RTQKTENS
+127 
-135 TAEELETKKK
+135 
-145 LEERLE
+145 
-151 KERSR
+151 
-156 REQAEASVA
+156 
-165 SLQSALTTARKQSH
+165 
-179 AETEKAVNE
+179 
-188 LIEARD
+188 
-194 AVARAEAERTSIQ
+194 
-207 AQLRGRVEV
+207 
-216 AAEYATRA
+216 
-224 RADAGTKARLKTQY
+224 
-238 ERANRELTREK
+238 
-249 EALGRIAK
+249 
-257 RLGEMQG
+257 MQG
-264 AQGEASSIRQL
+264 AQGEASSIRLL
-275 AEAEAESL
+275 AEAEAESV
-283 KAKYTEL
+283 KAKYAEL

-313 EMELAVRAKD
+313 ELELAVRAKN
-323 AALEDAARL
+323 AAVEESARL

-352 FSTADVAAELKTA
+352 FSTADVAQELKTA

-415 KANSPPRA
+415 KANSPIRA

-428 STQSVGMSAERS
+428 STQSVGMSGERS

-460 PNVVNGDGD
+460 TNAVNGDRD
-469 AGAGPS
+469 AGIGPS
-475 PRIKNKKPKAA
+475 PKNKKPKAA
-486 SAENNDVDVT
+486 SAENIT

-515 ARPSTISLTPNSRNP
+515 ARPSTTSLTPNSVNP
-530 DTGSPHEIKQRI
+530 DTGCPHEVKQRI

-563 ETALGSMDMKPT
+563 ETALGSLDMKPT

-597 IAVTDPGAVD
+597 IAVTDPDAVD

-640 QWLAIRAYLNHHAV
+640 QWRSIRAYLNHHAV
-654 TVGDHAVGELARRTR
+654 TVGDHAVGALARRTR
-669 VEPMESRM
+669 VEPMEARM

-682 QNSLGSDSD
+682 QNSLGSNRD

-719 CELLHAWSVTAV
+719 CEMLHAWSVTAV

-750 EFGRIPAETSGR
+750 EFGRRIPAGTSGTEE
-762 DGVGE
+762 VGE
-767 KEEQDG
+767 NEEKDE

-787 RTMKVKKAAAKPP
+787 RTMQVKKAAAKPP

>member
-1 MFTAVAKAAEET
+1 M
-13 EAAQALTAEAESRL
+13 
-27 EAKEKELWCLQ
+27 
-38 RQLERRGREAN
+38 
-49 IAAKAASERI
+49 
-59 ATLTD
+59 
-64 EKASILAEAS
+64 
-74 GAKAAIRRCN
+74 
-84 KVKEEAVRKLRD
+84 
-96 ELDETKKA
+96 
-104 LLHATSR
+104 TSCFFL
-111 RVGRPWAEDNA
+111 
-122 VNASS
+122 
-127 RTQKTENS
+127 NS
-135 TAEELETKKK
+135 
-145 LEERLE
+145 
-151 KERSR
+151 
-156 REQAEASVA
+156 
-165 SLQSALTTARKQSH
+165 
-179 AETEKAVNE
+179 
-188 LIEARD
+188 
-194 AVARAEAERTSIQ
+194 
-207 AQLRGRVEV
+207 
-216 AAEYATRA
+216 A
-224 RADAGTKARLKTQY
+224 RADAGTKARLKAQC

-249 EALGRIAK
+249 DALSRIAK

-264 AQGEASSIRQL
+264 ASGEASSIRQL
-275 AEAEAESL
+275 AAAEAESV
-283 KAKYTEL
+283 KAKYSEL

-295 GAQKATADATLLA
+295 GAQKATADATRLA

-313 EMELAVRAKD
+313 ELEIAVRAKD
-323 AALEDAARL
+323 AAVEESARL

-352 FSTADVAAELKTA
+352 FATADVAQELKTA
-365 MAKQSEAHES
+365 MARQSEAHES

-415 KANSPPRA
+415 KASNSP
-423 SVVRA
+423 VRA

-440 AVVGSNPASPASIV
+440 AVVGSNPASPASTV

-460 PNVVNGDGD
+460 TNVVNGDED

-475 PRIKNKKPKAA
+475 PKKPKAKKPKAA
-486 SAENNDVDVT
+486 SVEVT

-515 ARPSTISLTPNSRNP
+515 ARPLTTSLTPNSVNP
-530 DTGSPHEIKQRI
+530 DTGCPHEVKQRI

-548 VAAELEELSPSKASL
+548 VAYELEELSPSKASL
-563 ETALGSMDMKPT
+563 ETALGSLDMKPT

-584 IPRGC
+584 VPRGC

-597 IAVTDPGAVD
+597 IAVTDPDAVD

-640 QWLAIRAYLNHHAV
+640 QWQSIRAYLNHRAV
-654 TVGDHAVGELARRTR
+654 TVGDHAVGALARRTR
-669 VEPMESRM
+669 VEPMEARM

-682 QNSLGSDSD
+682 QNSLGSASD

-750 EFGRIPAETSGR
+750 EFGRRIPAETSGTEE
-762 DGVGE
+762 DGE
-767 KEEQDG
+767 KEEQDE

>member
-1 MFTAVAKAAEET
+1 
-13 EAAQALTAEAESRL
+13 
-27 EAKEKELWCLQ
+27 
-38 RQLERRGREAN
+38 
-49 IAAKAASERI
+49 
-59 ATLTD
+59 
-64 EKASILAEAS
+64 
-74 GAKAAIRRCN
+74 
-84 KVKEEAVRKLRD
+84 
-96 ELDETKKA
+96 
-104 LLHATSR
+104 
-111 RVGRPWAEDNA
+111 
-122 VNASS
+122 
-127 RTQKTENS
+127 
-135 TAEELETKKK
+135 
-145 LEERLE
+145 
-151 KERSR
+151 
-156 REQAEASVA
+156 
-165 SLQSALTTARKQSH
+165 
-179 AETEKAVNE
+179 
-188 LIEARD
+188 
-194 AVARAEAERTSIQ
+194 
-207 AQLRGRVEV
+207 
-216 AAEYATRA
+216 
-224 RADAGTKARLKTQY
+224 
-238 ERANRELTREK
+238 
-249 EALGRIAK
+249 
-257 RLGEMQG
+257 MQG
-264 AQGEASSIRQL
+264 ASGEASSIRQL

-313 EMELAVRAKD
+313 ELELAVRAKD
-323 AALEDAARL
+323 AAVEESARL

-352 FSTADVAAELKTA
+352 FSTADVAQELKTA

-375 ALCELRNKAAA
+375 ALCELRNKATA

-415 KANSPPRA
+415 KANSPIRA

-428 STQSVGMSAERS
+428 STQSVGMSGERS

-460 PNVVNGDGD
+460 TNAVNGDRD
-469 AGAGPS
+469 AGIGPS
-475 PRIKNKKPKAA
+475 PKNKKPKAA
-486 SAENNDVDVT
+486 SAENIT

-515 ARPSTISLTPNSRNP
+515 ARPSTTSLTPNSVNP
-530 DTGSPHEIKQRI
+530 DTGCPHEVKQRI

-563 ETALGSMDMKPT
+563 ETALGSLDMKPT

-597 IAVTDPGAVD
+597 IAVTDPDAVD

-640 QWLAIRAYLNHHAV
+640 QWQSIRAYLNHHAV
-654 TVGDHAVGELARRTR
+654 TVGDHAVGALARRTR
-669 VEPMESRM
+669 VEPMEARM

-682 QNSLGSDSD
+682 QNSLGSASD

-750 EFGRIPAETSGR
+750 EFGRRIPAGTSGTEE
-762 DGVGE
+762 VGE
-767 KEEQDG
+767 KEEQDE

>member
-1 MFTAVAKAAEET
+1 M
-13 EAAQALTAEAESRL
+13 
-27 EAKEKELWCLQ
+27 
-38 RQLERRGREAN
+38 
-49 IAAKAASERI
+49 
-59 ATLTD
+59 
-64 EKASILAEAS
+64 
-74 GAKAAIRRCN
+74 
-84 KVKEEAVRKLRD
+84 
-96 ELDETKKA
+96 
-104 LLHATSR
+104 
-111 RVGRPWAEDNA
+111 
-122 VNASS
+122 
-127 RTQKTENS
+127 
-135 TAEELETKKK
+135 
-145 LEERLE
+145 
-151 KERSR
+151 
-156 REQAEASVA
+156 
-165 SLQSALTTARKQSH
+165 
-179 AETEKAVNE
+179 
-188 LIEARD
+188 
-194 AVARAEAERTSIQ
+194 
-207 AQLRGRVEV
+207 
-216 AAEYATRA
+216 
-224 RADAGTKARLKTQY
+224 
-238 ERANRELTREK
+238 
-249 EALGRIAK
+249 
-257 RLGEMQG
+257 GEMQG

-275 AEAEAESL
+275 AEAEAESI
-283 KAKYTEL
+283 KAKYAEL
-290 ALKVS
+290 ALQVS
-295 GAQKATADATLLA
+295 GAQKATADATRLA

-313 EMELAVRAKD
+313 ELELAVRAKD
-323 AALEDAARL
+323 AAVEESARL

-352 FSTADVAAELKTA
+352 FSTADVAQELKTA

-375 ALCELRNKAAA
+375 ALCELRNKATA

-415 KANSPPRA
+415 KASNSP
-423 SVVRA
+423 VRA
-428 STQSVGMSAERS
+428 STQSVGMSGERS

-460 PNVVNGDGD
+460 TNAVNGDRD
-469 AGAGPS
+469 AGIGPS
-475 PRIKNKKPKAA
+475 PKNKKPKAA
-486 SAENNDVDVT
+486 SAENIT

-515 ARPSTISLTPNSRNP
+515 ARPSTTSLTPNSVNP
-530 DTGSPHEIKQRI
+530 DTGCPHEVKQRI

-563 ETALGSMDMKPT
+563 ETALGSLDMKPT

-597 IAVTDPGAVD
+597 IAVTDPDAVD

-654 TVGDHAVGELARRTR
+654 TVGDHAVGALARRTR
-669 VEPMESRM
+669 VEPMEARM

-682 QNSLGSDSD
+682 QNSLGSDRD

-750 EFGRIPAETSGR
+750 EFGRRIPAGTSGTEE
-762 DGVGE
+762 DGE
-767 KEEQDG
+767 KEETDE